1 MFNVQSR
8 SVHLYLVFIAVT
20 AENAVSHRYVV
31 ANGNKTLTAFSDSS
45 GYSQERLIQNDISD
59 ILLNCKR
66 KDLSDDSSASSS
78 CSRPVK
84 SVRTHSNGFLI
95 QSNVLISIGAICFR
109 DFVACSRTP
118 WKPSTDPQGSEDHR
132 LKISALDHMRLCIGS
147 PL

>member
-1 MFNVQSR
+1 MSCSMFSR
-8 SVHLYLVFIAVT
+8 DLYLVFIAVT

-78 CSRPVK
+78 CSRP
-84 SVRTHSNGFLI
+84 I
-95 QSNVLISIGAICFR
+95 YVLR
-109 DFVACSRTP
+109 LY
-118 WKPSTDPQGSEDHR
+118 EDR
-132 LKISALDHMRLCIGS
+132 G
-147 PL
+147 